1 MNRYLW
7 LVAGSLAL
15 GGAGCVVR
23 AQPTP
28 VVVTPEP
35 EAPPPDYGPTYPTV
49 PPPAPIVEYQPP
61 PPGYGYIWVEGYH
74 RWDGRAY
81 VWVPGRWDR
90 GPQARAVWVPGRWVQ
105 DKHGWY
111 YVQGHWR

>member
-1 MNRYLW
+1 MSTRSRNWCLRT
-7 LVAGSLAL
+7 AGAWAFGIAISLSAC
-15 GGAGCVVR
+15 A
-23 AQPTP
+23 PTTEH
-28 VVVTPEP
+28 VYVSSR
-35 EAPPPDYGPTYPTV
+35 
-49 PPPAPIVEYQPP
+49 PPAPVYEVRGV
-61 PPGYGYIWVEGYH
+61 PPGPGYVWVEGYH